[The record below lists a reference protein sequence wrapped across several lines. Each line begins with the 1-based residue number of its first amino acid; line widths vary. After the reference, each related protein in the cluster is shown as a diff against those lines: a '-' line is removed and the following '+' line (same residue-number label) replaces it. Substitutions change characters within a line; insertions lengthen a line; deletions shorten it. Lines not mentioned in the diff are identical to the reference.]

1 MAKTL
6 HLNLK
11 KQYFD
16 AILSGEKKEEY
27 RLVKEF
33 WLKRLINKNSMT
45 ARFQEVRGGNFQKLH
60 AQRQVLRAGFG
71 ETFQNFNHHI

>member
-1 MAKTL
+1 
-6 HLNLK
+6 
-11 KQYFD
+11 
-16 AILSGEKKEEY
+16 
-27 RLVKEF
+27 
-33 WLKRLINKNSMT
+33 MT